1 VLSEEFLFFF
11 ELYLVLLEELL
22 ENFMRVM
29 GLVMGFKVF
38 IV

>member
-22 ENFMRVM
+22 ENFMRIM
-29 GLVMGFKVF
+29 GLVMGFTVF